1 MPSKVRK
8 EVKYRHLDNA
18 GLCKMGVKV
27 GFKDS
32 LGCELRRRKRERG
45 DDKNMVKRGPRG
57 IRIRVRIRIR
67 IRININVKKQ
77 R

>member
-18 GLCKMGVKV
+18 GLCKMGLKV
-27 GFKDS
+27 AFSDS
-32 LGCELRRRKRERG
+32 VGCELRRRKRERG
-45 DDKNMVKRGPRG
+45 DDKNMVKRVPRK
-57 IRIRVRIRIR
+57 IRIRVKIRVRIRI
-67 IRININVKKQ
+67 NVS